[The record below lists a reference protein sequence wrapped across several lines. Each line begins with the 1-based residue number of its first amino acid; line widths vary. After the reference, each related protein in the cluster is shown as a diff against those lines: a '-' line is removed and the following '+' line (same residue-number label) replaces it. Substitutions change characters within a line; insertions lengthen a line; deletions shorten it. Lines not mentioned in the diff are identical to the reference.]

1 MSLADKVMLHEV
13 NRIEIPTLPTNI
25 DCCQLTH
32 TRAGGQKID
41 VGGFRNAYGWKSC
54 KKLAVTTGGDAS
66 DRNAGKQV
74 CIREMM
80 PGRKGANDGAV
91 DCYALFGSAVDLLLR
106 GFSIDDEGK
115 VTEPNTGNPSSGKR
129 SVDLRPWLWSS

>member
-1 MSLADKVMLHEV
+1 MSLADKVMLHE
-13 NRIEIPTLPTNI
+13 
-25 DCCQLTH
+25 LTH

-66 DRNAGKQV
+66 DRNA
-74 CIREMM
+74 
-80 PGRKGANDGAV
+80 